1 MNRRYDAV
9 ADKVDFEKIYSI
21 DEGLELVDDTATA
34 NFDETVEVAFNLGV
48 NPSQNMVRG
57 STVLPNGTGK
67 EVTVLA
73 FAKGETRREAE
84 EAGADYLGDEDTVE
98 RIEDGWLDF
107 DEVVSTPDMMSVI
120 GRLGRILGPR
130 GMMPSPKSNTVSEDI
145 GEAIERLKKGQV
157 EFRADKYG
165 VVHVPV
171 GKTSFSTPELR
182 ENLLE
187 LAKAIYDQRPEEGV
201 DSRYVQKVTIS
212 STMGPGMKL
221 SVEEL
226 RDEVHERRL

>member
-1 MNRRYDAV
+1 MNRRYRAV
-9 ADKVDFEKIYSI
+9 ADKVDSEEVYSL
-21 DEGLELVDDTATA
+21 DEGLELVKETATA
-34 NFDETVEVAFNLGV
+34 EFDETVEVAFNLGV

-73 FAKGETRREAE
+73 FAKGEARREAE
-84 EAGADYLGDEDTVE
+84 EAGADYLGDDETVE

-130 GMMPSPKSNTVSEDI
+130 GLMPSPKSNTVSEDI
-145 GEAIERLKKGQV
+145 GEAVKRLKKGQV
-157 EFRADKYG
+157 EFKVDKYG

-171 GKTSFSTPELR
+171 GKASFSEPELR
-182 ENLLE
+182 ENLIE
-187 LAKAIYDQRPEEGV
+187 LAKSIYDERPEEGV
-201 DSRYVQKVTIS
+201 DARYVQKITIS
-212 STMGPGMKL
+212 ATMGPGLKL

-226 RDEVHERRL
+226 RETVYERRL

>member
-1 MNRRYDAV
+1 MNRRYEAV
-9 ADKVDFEKIYSI
+9 ADRVDFEALYSL
-21 DEGLELVDDTATA
+21 DDGLELVRETATA
-34 NFDETVEVAFNLGV
+34 EFDETIDVAFNLGV

-67 EVTVLA
+67 EVKVLA
-73 FAKGETRREAE
+73 FARGEARKEAE

-98 RIEDGWLDF
+98 RIEDGWLEF

-145 GEAIERLKKGQV
+145 GEAVSRLKKGQV
-157 EFRADKYG
+157 EFRTDKYG
-165 VVHVPV
+165 VIHVPI
-171 GKTSFSTPELR
+171 GKASFSTPELR
-182 ENLLE
+182 ENLIE
-187 LAKAIYDQRPEEGV
+187 LAKSIYDQRPEEGV
-201 DSRYVQKVTIS
+201 QGRFVQKVTVS

-221 SVEEL
+221 SVDEL
-226 RDEVHERRL
+226 RDKVYEQKI